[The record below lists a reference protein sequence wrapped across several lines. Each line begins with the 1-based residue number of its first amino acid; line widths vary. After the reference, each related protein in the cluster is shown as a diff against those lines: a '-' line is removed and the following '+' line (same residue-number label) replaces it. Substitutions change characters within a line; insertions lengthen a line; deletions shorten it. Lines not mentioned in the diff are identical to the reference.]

1 MSKTTRGIYT
11 DDFKWK
17 VVKEVLEGRMTKDGA
32 QKAYGIKSKTAILYW
47 MRKYSG
53 IVNYR
58 EGGLPLGQTVNMA
71 NMKDE
76 TELRARIKALEQQV
90 IREQSRA
97 DLWLAMIEVAEA
109 ELGIEIKKKC
119 GVRQLSD
126 AEAKGKRGIK

>member
-1 MSKTTRGIYT
+1 MSKTARGIYT
-11 DDFKWK
+11 EEFKWK

-32 QKAYGIKSKTAILYW
+32 QKVYGIKSKTAVLYW

-58 EGGLPLGQTVNMA
+58 EGGIPLGQTVDMA
-71 NMKDE
+71 NVRGD

-97 DLWLAMIEVAEA
+97 DLWLTMIEVAEA

-119 GVRQLSD
+119 GARQLGN
-126 AEAKGKRGIK
+126 AEAKGKEDTR